1 MMKFFFAQKH
11 PALAK
16 QFDNVGI
23 RVENVL
29 AGQIR
34 QTSFIREPA
43 MIIDWR

>member
-34 QTSFIREPA
+34 QTSFIGEA
-43 MIIDWR
+43 AVIIDWR

>member
-11 PALAK
+11 PSLAK

-23 RVENVL
+23 RVENVF
-29 AGQIR
+29 ASQVR
-34 QTSFIREPA
+34 QTGFIGEPP